1 MTDIFNRMDVVM
13 IEDRLFE
20 KWHLG
25 LIDKDFHEGDH
36 WVKATAKDSPNS
48 TQFMGPGW
56 QPERIRLATEADI
69 ANAPDFAQAWL
80 QKERD
85 REELRLLNQRDPM
98 VRTKTRQGV
107 ASLREAGINRISDL
121 ARLTDKDLLSLKGVG
136 KTAVSQWREQAAQLA
151 GVEL

>member
-1 MTDIFNRMDVVM
+1 MTVIFNRMDVVM

-48 TQFMGPGW
+48 TKFMGPGW

-69 ANAPDFAQAWL
+69 ANAPDFARETCQAST
-80 QKERD
+80 
-85 REELRLLNQRDPM
+85 LRSHL
-98 VRTKTRQGV
+98 
-107 ASLREAGINRISDL
+107 
-121 ARLTDKDLLSLKGVG
+121 
-136 KTAVSQWREQAAQLA
+136 
-151 GVEL
+151 